1 VLGFSLLWSPIMAE
15 LPYVTD
21 DWSGLPHYTCLACGY
36 DTLLAPRILDHCT
49 ICPATLALQPAPE
62 AVVEAVTPEPP
73 APEPPPEPEPEPE
86 PVPVPDDDEDEE
98 PAP

>member
-1 VLGFSLLWSPIMAE
+1 MAE

-21 DWSGLPHYTCLACGY
+21 DWSGLPHYTCSACGY
-36 DTLLAPRILDHCT
+36 DTLLEPRILEHCT

-62 AVVEAVTPEPP
+62 AAPEAVAASAPEPP
-73 APEPPPEPEPEPE
+73 APEPPPEPEPE